1 MIEIKITVPNDEVGD
16 DSAVQRRMRMLGY
29 GVHFPAFDGSLTRAA
44 LYQPETDAPAVM
56 TATETLWAEKA
67 AQPAREDDLGQ
78 QARIDASHAKA
89 EPVKKTRTKK
99 AEPLTEPAK
108 AAMTHAVSE
117 GISGT
122 VVNISAQPEARVDP
136 EVEAQDEADEAA
148 EVAAA
153 APANEVVTPETLRAE
168 MGAYAQK
175 FGMDAALA
183 DGTAI
188 FTNAL
193 GPAPDGGWKLSV
205 VAGIGGET
213 LAKAVVA
220 WRAAAAGGARYGG

>member
-29 GVHFPAFDGSLTRAA
+29 APLPVGGVQASPTQVFVSEATLQRAEA
-44 LYQPETDAPAVM
+44 EAADETIIEAAKAMPEPKP
-56 TATETLWAEKA
+56 EPKKRGR
-67 AQPAREDDLGQ
+67 P
-78 QARIDASHAKA
+78 AKA
-89 EPVKKTRTKK
+89 E
-99 AEPLTEPAK
+99 
-108 AAMTHAVSE
+108 AAP
-117 GISGT
+117 
-122 VVNISAQPEARVDP
+122 NISAHPEARVDP

-188 FTNAL
+188 FTDAL
-193 GPAPDGGWKLSV
+193 GQAPDGGWKLSV

-220 WRAAAAGGARYGG
+220 WRAAAAGSARYAGRE